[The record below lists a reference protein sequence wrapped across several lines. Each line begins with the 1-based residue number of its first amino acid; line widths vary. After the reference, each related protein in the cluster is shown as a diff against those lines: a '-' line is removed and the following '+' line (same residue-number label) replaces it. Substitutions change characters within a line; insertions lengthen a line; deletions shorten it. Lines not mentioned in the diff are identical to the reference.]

1 MTKKLIG
8 GHVSTAGGLHLA
20 VERANAI
27 GGNCAQIF
35 SGSPRIWQRQ
45 PLAKIETNKLFSEQ
59 EKYGVEK
66 IYIHALYLTNLA
78 TENPELAAKTVK
90 ALIYDL
96 SFASH
101 IKASGVIVH
110 VGSHQGRGWDSAKDI
125 IAERLTEILNNT
137 PTDSVFLIENSAG
150 QKGKV
155 NSELAEIRW
164 LMDKVQNPRLGWC
177 LDTCHAFSA
186 GYGLSKDQPGKGLLI
201 EEIEK
206 YDLWDSLKVIHV
218 NESKG
223 KQGGGIDRH
232 DNLGMGEIG
241 DQALRELLTNK
252 KLAHV
257 PLLLEVP
264 GFDGNGPDGENVEL
278 LKKIVS

>member
-1 MTKKLIG
+1 MMKKLIG

-20 VERANAI
+20 MERAHTI

-45 PLAKIETNKLFSEQ
+45 PLEKIPTDKLFAEQ
-59 EKYGVEK
+59 KEYGVEQ

-78 TENPELAAKTVK
+78 TENPELATKTVK

-110 VGSHQGRGWDSAKDI
+110 VGSHQGRGWDAAKEA
-125 IAERLTEILNNT
+125 IAGRLSEILANT
-137 PTDSVFLIENSAG
+137 PDDSIFLIENSAG

-164 LMDKVQNPRLGWC
+164 LMDQVKSPRLGWC

-186 GYGLSKDQPGKGLLI
+186 GYGFTSAQPGKALLVD
-201 EEIEK
+201 EIEK
-206 YDLWDSLKVIHV
+206 YQLWDSLKVIHV

-223 KQGGGIDRH
+223 KLGGGLDRH
-232 DNLGMGEIG
+232 DNLGSGEIG
-241 DQALRELLTNK
+241 DQALKELLTNK
-252 KLAHV
+252 KLAHL

-278 LKKIVS
+278 LKKLVS

>member
-20 VERANAI
+20 MERAHAI

-35 SGSPRIWQRQ
+35 SGSPRIWQR
-45 PLAKIETNKLFSEQ
+45 LSLDKIPTDKLFAEQ
-59 EKYGVEK
+59 KEYGVEQ

-78 TENPELAAKTVK
+78 TENPELATKTVK

-110 VGSHQGRGWDSAKDI
+110 VGSHQGRGWDSAKEA
-125 IAERLTEILNNT
+125 IAERLTEVLANT
-137 PTDSVFLIENSAG
+137 PADSIFLIENSAG

-155 NSELAEIRW
+155 NSELVEIRW
-164 LMDKVQNPRLGWC
+164 LMDRVKSPRLGWC

-186 GYGLSKDQPGKGLLI
+186 GYGFTSSQPGRALLVD
-201 EEIEK
+201 EIEK
-206 YDLWDSLKVIHV
+206 YQLWDSLKVIHV

-223 KQGGGIDRH
+223 MLGGGLDRH
-232 DNLGMGEIG
+232 DNLGSGQIG
-241 DQALRELLTNK
+241 DQAMRELLTNK
-252 KLAHV
+252 KLIHL

-264 GFDGNGPDGENVEL
+264 GFDGSGPDSENIEL
-278 LKKIVS
+278 LKKLVS